1 MKKDDDDNT
10 WIPDNNSVDPS
21 QLQLSSLDSVP
32 LLGLYHYTPSPST
45 MPHNTLTLNH
55 GNTARWWT
63 AKRRVGGRRFVGD
76 QAVLMPQDPF
86 VQDTSLRSINL
97 YGSELDK
104 TRLERK
110 LSGGQKQRMCLAHV
124 CYSIL
129 MQREADSNTSSDSD
143 SESNHKQAGEGHSGM
158 ERVVLL
164 NSPRSACNI
173 QAADTPLEEGYAV
186 PTIHSAPSP
195 SHTMDKIDGNEEGAE
210 TESAVQSTCVITLHA
225 IVSLFIVSVLKTLAD
240 TAVAPLEEALKE
252 KQRKDAQTD
261 TRSDSFNLDNIVSEA
276 PAICQMGPGEIIVRI
291 VAEVQDQSDCHA
303 IGRCHKCV
311 IVCQTRQHFHQTLAA
326 RRGCDPKAVR
336 AAFGKRT

>member
-32 LLGLYHYTPSPST
+32 LLGL
-45 MPHNTLTLNH
+45 ND
-55 GNTARWWT
+55 AW
-63 AKRRVGGRRFVGD
+63 GGRRFVGD

-276 PAICQMGPGEIIVRI
+276 PAICQMGPGEIIARI

>member
-32 LLGLYHYTPSPST
+32 LLGL
-45 MPHNTLTLNH
+45 ND
-55 GNTARWWT
+55 AW
-63 AKRRVGGRRFVGD
+63 GGRRFVGD

-104 TRLERK
+104 TRLECVVRACCFNTDEKAKPDGLNTFVGGHRRK

>member
-1 MKKDDDDNT
+1 MPKTTPHSSCGMITIRLILHNPT
-10 WIPDNNSVDPS
+10 FLTRLRSSSRSLPLHSVTINYATQHSDIES
-21 QLQLSSLDSVP
+21 REYCGALVGTLMREATASV
-32 LLGLYHYTPSPST
+32 GAH
-45 MPHNTLTLNH
+45 
-55 GNTARWWT
+55 R
-63 AKRRVGGRRFVGD
+63 AKRRVGRKK
-76 QAVLMPQDPF
+76 DPF

-104 TRLERK
+104 TRLEVWCVHAASTRMKSEARRTEHNQTTSK
-110 LSGGQKQRMCLAHV
+110 LEKAT
-124 CYSIL
+124 
-129 MQREADSNTSSDSD
+129 A
-143 SESNHKQAGEGHSGM
+143 A

-210 TESAVQSTCVITLHA
+210 TESAVQST
-225 IVSLFIVSVLKTLAD
+225 S
-240 TAVAPLEEALKE
+240 VAPLEEALKE

-303 IGRCHKCV
+303 IDDATNV
-311 IVCQTRQHFHQTLAA
+311 
-326 RRGCDPKAVR
+326 
-336 AAFGKRT
+336 

>member
-1 MKKDDDDNT
+1 MQS
-10 WIPDNNSVDPS
+10 PFVD
-21 QLQLSSLDSVP
+21 VIIFE
-32 LLGLYHYTPSPST
+32 T
-45 MPHNTLTLNH
+45 MPKTTPIRLVEWDV
-55 GNTARWWT
+55 GMKEATASVGAHR
-63 AKRRVGGRRFVGD
+63 AKRRVGRKK
-76 QAVLMPQDPF
+76 DPF

-104 TRLERK
+104 TRLEYVVRACCFNTDEKAKPDGLNTFVGGHRRK

>member
-32 LLGLYHYTPSPST
+32 LLGL
-45 MPHNTLTLNH
+45 ND
-55 GNTARWWT
+55 AW
-63 AKRRVGGRRFVGD
+63 GGRRFVGD

-104 TRLERK
+104 TRLECVVRACCFNTDEKAKPDGLNTFVGGHRRK

-173 QAADTPLEEGYAV
+173 QAADTPLEEGYA
-186 PTIHSAPSP
+186 
-195 SHTMDKIDGNEEGAE
+195 IDGNEEGAE

-326 RRGCDPKAVR
+326 RRGVIQKLFGLLLERGRSDDER
-336 AAFGKRT
+336 AASGGGRESR